1 MPQRDYLSFERT
13 PRPEE
18 VQEDPPEQ
26 IEKLEH
32 PAFIAR
38 FGRSGQADGI
48 CGRDTEHS
56 VSERWERRLSRQA
69 RRRRSYIFCGRSMD
83 GRQHDASLQGSDGR
97 DAL

>member
-1 MPQRDYLSFERT
+1 VAKRDYLSFERT

-26 IEKLEH
+26 IEELEH

-48 CGRDTEHS
+48 CGRDKCRMI
-56 VSERWERRLSRQA
+56 VIRAAAGQ
-69 RRRRSYIFCGRSMD
+69 
-83 GRQHDASLQGSDGR
+83 SDR
-97 DAL
+97 